1 MSTRRQILHASA
13 AGAAW
18 ATLRL
23 ADAAPSGPAATQRL
37 VFLILR
43 GGMDGLAAVPATGD
57 PGFERAR
64 GPLAQFE
71 SPPLPLDGTFSL
83 HPALS
88 GLHGLYRAGDALIL
102 HAVGLPYQQRSHFD
116 AQQVLESGGSRP
128 HELDDGWLGRA
139 LAASSRRGVAL
150 ATAVPLVLRGAPQVD
165 SWAPSVLPDP
175 PDDLLLRLA
184 ALYATDAELGS
195 ALARARALRAEPGM
209 AGDDMQA
216 GRRGG
221 GPGMGLLLARRAAEL
236 LALPQGPS
244 VAVLE
249 LGGWDT
255 HTNQS
260 VANGPLTRQLR
271 QLDAMLT
278 ALHQGLLP
286 SGRWRHTVIVVA
298 TEFGRQVAVNGTQGT
313 DHGSGGA
320 AIVLGGAVRGGR
332 VLADWPGLAEHQL
345 HERRDLRTTM
355 DLRSALRT
363 VLHQHL
369 QLPRA
374 ALDISVLPGSAAL
387 PMPDLLRG

>member
-1 MSTRRQILHASA
+1 MSTRRQMLGLSA

-18 ATLRL
+18 ASLRL
-23 ADAAPSGPAATQRL
+23 THAAAPGPAAPQRL
-37 VFLILR
+37 VFFILR

-57 PGFERAR
+57 PDFERAR

-71 SPPLPLDGTFSL
+71 SPPLPLDATFSL
-83 HPALS
+83 HPALP
-88 GLHGLYRAGDALIL
+88 GLHALYRAGDALVL

-139 LAASSRRGVAL
+139 LAAGARRGVAL
-150 ATAVPLVLRGAPQVD
+150 ATAVPLVLRGAPAVD

-175 PDDLLLRLA
+175 PDDLLQRLA
-184 ALYATDAELGS
+184 ALYAADAELGP
-195 ALARARALRAEPGM
+195 ALARAQALRSEPGLAGDAM
-209 AGDDMQA
+209 AG
-216 GRRGG
+216 GRGG
-221 GPGMGLLLARRAAEL
+221 GQGIGLSLARRAAEL
-236 LALPQGPS
+236 LALPQGPT

-260 VANGPLTRQLR
+260 VANGPWIRQLR
-271 QLDAMLT
+271 QLDAMLG

-286 SGRWRHTVIVVA
+286 SGTWRHTVIVVA
-298 TEFGRQVAVNGTQGT
+298 TEFGRQVAANGTQGT

-320 AIVLGGAVRGGR
+320 AFVLGGAVRGAR
-332 VLADWPGLAEHQL
+332 VLADWPGLAERQL
-345 HERRDLRTTM
+345 HERRDLRTTL

-374 ALDISVLPGSAAL
+374 ALDSTILPGSAGL
-387 PMPDLLRG
+387 PMPELLRG